1 MGLFSAI
8 IDSSIS
14 SGAITGITPSLYTN
28 LSGSFPL
35 IATGEGNTLTG
46 DTENFSG
53 VIEVG
58 WTGNTDVDATVSLQ
72 ISGYTQQLLPWTG
85 DGLYTFSSTTVTT
98 GDTVSILV
106 EKIPCVSGTTMNITD
121 TGYIKY
127 FDCDNVSQFVFVS
140 SLGTYTLNACHK
152 CNTIAPGI
160 PLADPAAFNNVVC
173 GSTCVFAP
181 TPTPTETPTPT
192 PTESP
197 TETPTETPTQ
207 TPQTP
212 TPTPTPWG
220 GCIEWSEDFTTSV
233 SSPCGGNTDYRRL
246 ITMTLLDGPGGSPIN
261 APTNITIIFEASV
274 TSACPEFAGTQYFST
289 GILAGNSTNTYTYV
303 YDGYD
308 TCPSDSV
315 CRQYYI
321 SPGTL
326 TLSGV
331 SPSNFGICANITP
344 TPTETETATPTPT
357 QTESPTQTPTET
369 LTPTT
374 TPTQTDTPSPTPTQ
388 TVTETPSVTP
398 TQTQTETPSQTPTQT
413 ETPTQTPTGGTVPP
427 TPTPTATQTLTPTN
441 TPTETPTQTP
451 TNTQTVTP
459 TQTDTPTP
467 TPTQTNTPTETP
479 TQTVTPTET
488 VTETPTNTPS
498 QTATETPTNTPSTTE
513 TPTNTPSQTA
523 TETPTNTPSQTVTET
538 PTETPTNTPT
548 ETPTETP
555 SPTPSLTIGATPS
568 ATSDPTPTPTE
579 TPTETPTPTPTETVT
594 ETPTNTPSETPTNTP
609 SQTVTESPTN
619 TPTKDVT
626 PTPTPTETPTETPTN
641 TPTETVTET
650 PTNTPTQ
657 TETPTNTPSETPTE
671 TPTQTVT
678 PTKDPTPTPTE
689 TPTETPTPTNTE
701 TPTETPTNTPTGT
714 VTETP
719 TETPTVTPTETPTET
734 PTNTPSPTSAT
745 ATPTPTPTITP
756 DIVIQFLDCD
766 DNNYYFRFGGG
777 SMTSLIIDEV
787 YYISG
792 STEFEGCAKVVVN
805 TDAGPFYDSA
815 GVTFTQMT
823 GCGDPLC
830 DRTNKRAATLARCSD
845 GYLDYFIVD
854 IDTAKDGLAYVIDG
868 VCWQFVRFD
877 GPGGPYVG
885 SPEWFGCGDP
895 ACDPSPTPTATPY
908 PTPTTTPTI
917 SLTPSACTFSTLC
930 FRTTLPDLEDLSGNY
945 TESGGLYNGKL
956 TYSGDGVVTGVI
968 YYFTSTTESYWCLST
983 SLGGTCLM
991 RGASPCYSI
1000 CPDISSNF
1008 FTNGTC
1014 PTPTPSPSACTI
1026 DFNAYF
1032 DCDYEPNPTP
1042 SVSVPC
1048 VDCEARAQF
1057 IDLTPTP
1064 TPTPPCVGKA
1074 LDFSLYQSSPT
1085 PTPTLTP
1092 TPSASRIVEEIAG
1105 RVTFDVFDSPVDC
1118 PEVKILVLCDL
1129 DCANYTIQS
1138 KTATTITVNFVDCKG
1153 QNQSRFLTASA
1164 TTSVCAVVGT
1174 INTPVMSNIN
1184 ITYAGDCTIFG
1195 TTDVFYYVSND
1206 LIFGGAQI
1214 PQNTAFLASLNGVT
1228 LCLKWIGVST
1238 NLSPNAVVNQIY
1250 SVPGSCD
1257 LCVVPVTPTPTVTTT
1272 VTKTLTPTATNSP
1285 TPTITPT
1292 NTNTPSQT
1300 QTPTVTKTINVTPTK
1315 TSTETPTQTPTQTMT
1330 PSVTPTNTASPTI
1343 TPTQTKTPPPLYHKF
1358 TRCYANSNGTFTVV
1372 YQSLPLT
1379 VTLTRDVFRDNSGA
1393 CWIYNGTTRTID
1405 LDPVWNNIF
1414 FTGNYFGNAGAIQYF
1429 ECKNCLESRVS
1440 AFVSIQI
1447 DPSFEGFMPNRRE
1460 EVFNSP
1466 NFGLSFYLDVEDN
1479 GIQYFL
1485 EEPVL
1490 NDGVEYVQ
1498 QIDFSGVTD
1507 PYVIPSLAVGLIHSG
1522 TSEASLVSV
1531 SVSINGELSTQRFYN
1546 IEASFRDFGI
1556 QLGELFDPR
1565 FCVQDPCN
1573 NLLTMGDSIEIVIKR
1588 LK

>member
-1 MGLFSAI
+1 MGVFSAI
-8 IDSSIS
+8 YDSSLTT
-14 SGAITGITPSLYTN
+14 GQVTGITPSLYTIT
-28 LSGSFPL
+28 SGSFP
-35 IATGEGNTLTG
+35 IFPGEGN
-46 DTENFSG
+46 DTVSGTTNNFNG
-53 VIEVG
+53 IVQVG
-58 WTGNTDVDATVSLQ
+58 WSGCTDTDPYLILFVNNNWVEQ
-72 ISGYTQQLLPWTG
+72 IAWTG
-85 DGLYTFSSTTVTT
+85 DGVYDFATINVTT
-98 GDTVSILV
+98 SDDVRIETKVGPYYKYWLGILCNAGITEYFRSV
-106 EKIPCVSGTTMNITD
+106 YGQPEDLIIYGYCATCGGTNQCFDNISPSLVVNSND
-121 TGYIKY
+121 VIAWYP
-127 FDCDNVSQFVFVS
+127 DCD
-140 SLGTYTLNACHK
+140 
-152 CNTIAPGI
+152 
-160 PLADPAAFNNVVC
+160 
-173 GSTCVFAP
+173 TCANP
-181 TPTPTETPTPT
+181 PSPTPTET
-192 PTESP
+192 
-197 TETPTETPTQ
+197 ETP
-207 TPQTP
+207 
-212 TPTPTPWG
+212 
-220 GCIEWSEDFTTSV
+220 
-233 SSPCGGNTDYRRL
+233 
-246 ITMTLLDGPGGSPIN
+246 
-261 APTNITIIFEASV
+261 
-274 TSACPEFAGTQYFST
+274 
-289 GILAGNSTNTYTYV
+289 
-303 YDGYD
+303 
-308 TCPSDSV
+308 
-315 CRQYYI
+315 
-321 SPGTL
+321 
-326 TLSGV
+326 
-331 SPSNFGICANITP
+331 TP

-357 QTESPTQTPTET
+357 QTDTPTQTPTET

-413 ETPTQTPTGGTVPP
+413 ETPTQTPTGGTEPP
-427 TPTPTATQTLTPTN
+427 TPTPTATQTETPTN

-459 TQTDTPTP
+459 TQTDTPTA
-467 TPTQTNTPTETP
+467 TPTQTDTPTETP

-488 VTETPTNTPS
+488 VTETPTNTPTETPTVTPTNTPS
-498 QTATETPTNTPSTTE
+498 QTETPTNTPSE
-513 TPTNTPSQTA
+513 TPT
-523 TETPTNTPSQTVTET
+523 
-538 PTETPTNTPT
+538 
-548 ETPTETP
+548 
-555 SPTPSLTIGATPS
+555 
-568 ATSDPTPTPTE
+568 
-579 TPTETPTPTPTETVT
+579 
-594 ETPTNTPSETPTNTP
+594 ETPTNTP

-657 TETPTNTPSETPTE
+657 SETPTNTPSETPTE

-805 TDAGPFYDSA
+805 TDEGPFYNSA

-845 GYLDYFIVD
+845 GYLDYFTVD

-885 SPEWFGCGDP
+885 SPEWFGCGDS

-1048 VDCEARAQF
+1048 DDCEARAQF

-1174 INTPVMSNIN
+1174 IITPVMSNIN

-1315 TSTETPTQTPTQTMT
+1315 TPTGTPTETPTQTVT

-1343 TPTQTKTPPPLYHKF
+1343 TPTQTKTPPPLYYKF
-1358 TRCYANSNGTFTVV
+1358 TRCYANSNGTYTVV

-1414 FTGNYFGNAGAIQYF
+1414 FNGNYFGNAGAIQYL
-1429 ECKNCLESRVS
+1429 ECKNCLDSRVS

-1466 NFGLSFYLDVEDN
+1466 NFGFSFYLDIEN
-1479 GIQYFL
+1479 AGIQYFPAI
-1485 EEPVL
+1485 PVP
-1490 NDGVEYVQ
+1490 NDGIPYVE
-1498 QIDFSGVTD
+1498 QIDISNVTD
-1507 PYVIPSLAVGLIHSG
+1507 PYEIQKMAIGLIHSG
-1522 TSEASLVSV
+1522 TGEPSLVSI
-1531 SVSINGELSTQRFYN
+1531 SVSINGELSTQRFYQ

-1556 QLGELFDPR
+1556 QLGEL
-1565 FCVQDPCN
+1565 
-1573 NLLTMGDSIEIVIKR
+1573 S
-1588 LK
+1588 